1 MDIDPIILSWIL
13 EFALKQPVDD
23 SKLYNMLETFPIP
36 EDNYFLRKM
45 LILKQLELDITRDSS
60 PSLTTLEHL
69 EYLEEL
75 EYQRGIEKV
84 SDAMKNAYCQVA
96 VEYTVKYFRNEDGD
110 GGKFCDAVKSVWTRR
125 VRKMEKEVEKGGL
138 GSDELFDWRLK
149 MEAAAQ
155 DHGVRERVVNKSK
168 EVNAV
173 KALRA
178 YLKEEREGRGPS
190 FLELVAD
197 RLKNDE
203 TLKKLLGLGNA
214 NRIAPK
220 ETVLQSVDPGS
231 AVTNDNRALRK
242 DAALSRKLVGKKHA
256 RVRSSGTFRGAKISD
271 SDYLKVC
278 PGSKCNL
285 PPTPEVNRIQE
296 ALESSRMDLQASVK
310 DPLPNELA
318 FAEEVADTMRGSTDH
333 EPIQEDHVKHYP
345 SAMKVA
351 GFVRANGGNPSNGPR
366 PSLMERNS
374 TAHTHEWDDSIE
386 NSSEESPD
394 QGSRIKLPS
403 PKRRRVSPLT
413 SNGREQPKKRRRV
426 GKWSA
431 DEEDALRTGVEDC
444 GEGSWKDILEK
455 YGHRFADRRTQVDLK
470 DKWRNMKRT

>member
-13 EFALKQPVDD
+13 EFALKRSVDD
-23 SKLYNMLETFPIP
+23 CRLKSMLETFPIP

-45 LILKQLELDITRDSS
+45 LLLKQLESDISRNSLL
-60 PSLTTLEHL
+60 SLTTLEHL

-75 EYQRGIEKV
+75 EYRRGIENV
-84 SDAMKNAYCQVA
+84 SDAMKKAYCEVA
-96 VEYTVKYFRNEDGD
+96 VEYTVKYLRNEDGD
-110 GGKFCDAVKSVWTRR
+110 GGKFCDAVKSVWTCR
-125 VRKMEKEVEKGGL
+125 VRKLEKEVEKGGL

-155 DHGVRERVVNKSK
+155 DHGVRQRLVKKSK
-168 EVNAV
+168 DVNAV
-173 KALRA
+173 DALRA

-197 RLKNDE
+197 KLKNDE
-203 TLKKLLGLGNA
+203 TLKKLLGLANA
-214 NRIAPK
+214 NRILPK

-231 AVTNDNRALRK
+231 AVTNDNRALQK
-242 DAALSRKLVGKKHA
+242 DAALSRKLIGKKHT
-256 RVRSSGTFRGAKISD
+256 RVRSGTCRGAKISE
-271 SDYLKVC
+271 SDILEVC

-310 DPLPNELA
+310 DPLPNELE
-318 FAEEVADTMRGSTDH
+318 FAEEVVDAMRGSTDH
-333 EPIQEDHVKHYP
+333 DPIQEDHVKHNT

-374 TAHTHEWDDSIE
+374 AARTHEWDDSIE

-403 PKRRRVSPLT
+403 PKRRRVSPLI
-413 SNGREQPKKRRRV
+413 SNGSEQPKKRRRV

-431 DEEDALRTGVEDC
+431 DEEDALRTGVEEC

-470 DKWRNMKRT
+470 DKWRNMKRS